1 MRSRRLSP
9 SWSKLPVMLLAT
21 LIIGGNVFAQQF
33 TGGLRGTVR
42 DAQGVVPGATVTLTN
57 QETNVSRETTTNE
70 VGEFA
75 FPALPPATYDLRAAL
90 PGYKT
95 FERRGIRVGAQEFRL
110 IDVVLEVGAI
120 EETITV
126 TGEAPLINTATA
138 SGGATLDRQ
147 FMESLPALART
158 VFMMA
163 VTIPTSNLVGDPF
176 WQRQQDQINVSRV
189 SLGGGGVRQNNYL
202 IDGVPITD
210 LSARVSVIP
219 TMEALDEVNVQV
231 HTYDAEVGRTG
242 GGVFNQVAKSGTN
255 EFRGTGLVQTRPVWG
270 QELNFFQKKQGLT
283 KQQTGLAD
291 AYYYVYAGGFGGPIR
306 RNRTFFWT
314 AAEGYRS
321 FTTEFQAQLWPSLK
335 QRRGDFSTSR
345 LTPGGAPVRIFNPFC
360 RGGVVSARC
369 PATGTGSLETGGE
382 FLGGVVPLNHPAVNP
397 VALKILSYWPEKT
410 VNGLDLAP
418 NEDMNPNALDSSRT
432 VDRADMWT
440 LKVEHKFTDRWSLS
454 ALYIWNHTDEP
465 GKSNI
470 MAPQNVKKNFFSADA
485 WNLVRTPQ
493 VLVFNSTHVLSD
505 ATVLTAR
512 FGWTRWADG
521 YRPAAFEEGVASL
534 GFSQAFVNAISNE
547 GRTLFPGISFEQYE
561 DIGKSYGDGPA
572 GRLWVQPYVVNATVS
587 KLMGRHTVKFGGDLQ
602 RIEAIR
608 RVTNSS
614 LAGSFSFDRRF
625 TAGPGGVG
633 GHELA
638 SFLLG
643 VPSSGSVPDGPG
655 PQEFFIRYYA
665 GYIQDDWRVTP
676 KLSLNYGLRIER
688 EEGLQETKNRLVVG
702 FDPNA
707 VNPLDALLTPARR
720 AGTPL
725 EGRTLRGGLI
735 YAGVNG
741 APTHQGDPP
750 AVKFGPR
757 IGLVYALNERTVLR
771 SGAGLFNGPWPHS
784 PGAQVGFSRTT
795 ALSQSIPETDVPLV
809 TLENPFPAGIQQPFG
824 SSLGL
829 LTGVGGN
836 ISFVDQTRGQP
847 RVYQYSVDIQRELPG
862 RMAVTVGYNGA
873 TGRDIGYGGTSSV
886 AININQIHP
895 DVAIAATNP
904 GGTTWNPAL
913 LRRSVP
919 NPFYGIPEA
928 GELGTRP
935 TIPWGQ
941 MLRPFPQFLDVSKLE
956 MTAGSRRQ
964 YHALIFRL
972 DRRVGGLWGGRF
984 SYTWSRTDD
993 NQFGESSAYA
1003 SRAAT
1008 PQNNYDLEA
1017 EYGRSNF
1024 DSPHRIVLAPI
1035 FRLPSPSDR
1044 DGLKYALLG
1053 GWNASAVIELVS
1065 GAPLN
1070 ATMSSSRSST
1080 NLGLFGGLQRP
1091 DLVGDPNTSGSD
1103 TDRVASADHPDAR
1116 WFNAAAFANP
1126 GPGRF
1131 GSAPRTLPNA
1141 RYQFRKNVD
1150 VVLTKE
1156 VPVRGSLRS
1165 EVRFEV
1171 LNLTNTPKFGGG
1183 GTSVDLASFGRIT
1196 VQRGFM
1202 RIIQLT
1208 FRLRF

>member
-1 MRSRRLSP
+1 MRHTAFRPIWFCLT
-9 SWSKLPVMLLAT
+9 VTLLLVAADA
-21 LIIGGNVFAQQF
+21 FAQQF

-75 FPALPPATYDLRAAL
+75 FPALPPATYDLRASL

-95 FERRGIRVGAQEFRL
+95 FERRGIRIGAQEFRL
-110 IDVVLEVGAI
+110 IDVLLEVGAI

-126 TGEAPLINTATA
+126 TGEAPLINVATA

-147 FMESLPALART
+147 FMESLPTLART
-158 VFMMA
+158 AFMFA
-163 VTIPTSNLVGDPF
+163 VTVPTSNLVGDPF

-255 EFRGTGLVQTRPVWG
+255 ELRATGLIQTRPVWG
-270 QELNFFQKKQGLT
+270 QALNFFQKKQGLT
-283 KQQTGLAD
+283 KKETGLAD
-291 AYYYVYAGGFGGPIR
+291 AYYYLYAGSVGGPIR
-306 RNRTFFWT
+306 RNRTFFW
-314 AAEGYRS
+314 AATEGYRS

-335 QRRGDFSTSR
+335 QRRGDFSTSS
-345 LTPGGAPVRIFNPFC
+345 LTPGGPPVRIFNPFC
-360 RGGVVSARC
+360 RGGVVNARC

-382 FLGGVVPLNHPAVNP
+382 FLGGVIPLTHPAVSP
-397 VALKILSYWPEKT
+397 VALKVLSYWPDKT
-410 VNGLDLAP
+410 VNGVALAP

-440 LKVEHKFTDRWSLS
+440 LKIEHKFTDRWSLS
-454 ALYIWNHTDEP
+454 GLYIWNHTDEP

-470 MAPQNVKKNFFSADA
+470 MPPQNVKKNFFSADA

-505 ATVLTAR
+505 STVLTAR
-512 FGWTRWADG
+512 FGYTRWADG
-521 YRPAAFEEGVASL
+521 YRPAPFEDGVAGL
-534 GFSQAFVNAISNE
+534 GFSQSYVNALSSE
-547 GRTLFPGISFEQYE
+547 GRRLFPSISFEQYT
-561 DIGKSYGDGPA
+561 DIGKSWGDGPS

-602 RIEAIR
+602 RIGLVR
-608 RVTNSS
+608 RNTNTT

-625 TAGPGGVG
+625 TSGPGGVG

-655 PQEFFIRYYA
+655 PLEFFIRYYA

-676 KLSLNYGLRIER
+676 KLTLNYGLRIER
-688 EEGLQETKNRLVVG
+688 EEGLQEVKNRLVVG
-702 FDPNA
+702 FDENA
-707 VNPLDALLTPARR
+707 VNPIDALLTPERR
-720 AGTPL
+720 KGTPL
-725 EGRTLRGGLI
+725 EGRTLRGGLM

-757 IGLVYALNERTVLR
+757 IGMVYALNERTVLR
-771 SGAGLFNGPWPHS
+771 GGAGIFNGPWPHS
-784 PGAQVGFSRTT
+784 PGPQVGFSRTT
-795 ALSQSIPETDVPLV
+795 ALSQSVPEREMPLT
-809 TLENPFPAGIQQPFG
+809 TLENPFPAGLQQPFG

-836 ISFVDQTRGQP
+836 IEFVDQTRGQP

-862 RMAVTVGYNGA
+862 RMAVTIGYNGA
-873 TGRDIGYGGTSSV
+873 TGRDIGYGGTSNV

-904 GGTTWNPAL
+904 GGTTWDPAL

-935 TIPWGQ
+935 TVLWGQ
-941 MLRPFPQFLDVSKLE
+941 LLRPFPQFLNVNKLE

-964 YHALIFRL
+964 YHAFIFRL
-972 DRRVGGLWGGRF
+972 DRRVGGTWGGRF
-984 SYTWSRTDD
+984 SYTWSRTMD

-1008 PQNNYDLEA
+1008 PQNNYDLDA
-1017 EYGRSNF
+1017 EWGRSNF

-1035 FRLPSPSDR
+1035 VRLPGPSDQR
-1044 DGLKYALLG
+1044 GLKYALLG

-1070 ATMSSSRSST
+1070 ATMSSSRSES

-1091 DLVGDPNTSGSD
+1091 NLVGDPNTSGSD
-1103 TDRVASADHPDAR
+1103 TDRVASADHPNAR
-1116 WFNAAAFANP
+1116 WFDAAAFANP
-1126 GPGRF
+1126 GPGRY
-1131 GSAPRTLPNA
+1131 GNAPRTIPGA

-1150 VVLTKE
+1150 FVLTKE
-1156 VPVRGSLRS
+1156 VPVRGHVRS

-1183 GTSVDLASFGRIT
+1183 GTSVDLTSFGRIQ

-1202 RIIQLT
+1202 RIVQLT